1 MARGQ
6 PLPPAR
12 EKSRVPL
19 LLKRPAS
26 PDAPGASLRH
36 LLLNRWPGRLL
47 IGTLVLKV
55 VLWIAEAITGTNA
68 AIDWLNI
75 LVRVGLLVSLAYFLS
90 RLVRF
95 TRQRFLW
102 RVRRRLVVSYI
113 FIGVVPALLLV
124 AFFLFG
130 GALMFLNVS
139 GYLFKSGVDHVV
151 DDARIIAQAA
161 ADEIARG
168 QGTRGAAAAAAVS
181 TAEARVVR
189 EALER
194 RYENHLERYPGV
206 SIAFVPR
213 AATNVKPPPIVAG
226 EWAHMVPPT
235 FIPAWVSAGG
245 FAGLFVYT
253 PPGDPEDLHL
263 VARAVAFPNGRES
276 TSGVIVDLPLDEQ
289 VLEQI
294 HQNTG
299 IEPGAASLVRE
310 QDPIQPMTGRQRGQG
325 ENEPVMRT
333 IQTGT
338 GSKWLWNWLVFMD
351 FRDWDRGETATFNMA
366 IRVSMRDLYQRISSA
381 QSRIMNRTIGEF
393 TLLFLG
399 IIGFL
404 FIIIEFAAFVMGLT
418 LALSITRSIH
428 SLFHGTERVRFGD
441 FAHRIE
447 VRDRDQLGEL
457 AESFNAMTANIEDLL
472 QQAQEKRRLEEE
484 LRIAREI
491 QMSLLPRGAMRM
503 EGLNVTALCVPAREV
518 GGDYYDFFPLDDKRL
533 GVLIADVAG
542 KGTSAA
548 LYMAELKGLMLS
560 LSKICHSPRDL
571 LIQVNSILSHNLDS
585 RSFITMTYIVI
596 DVGARTL
603 TYARAGHTPML
614 QLPASNGRR
623 RHSLVLQP
631 NGMVVGLQIEG
642 FEAHFE
648 GLLEEMCIPIA
659 TGDVFVLFTDG
670 VTEAM
675 NLDQDLFG
683 EDRLR
688 DIVEEHADLPSEQLR
703 ERIMREVESFVGD
716 ADAHDDMTMILLKVE
731 DTPVS

>member
-55 VLWIAEAITGTNA
+55 VLWIAEATAGTNVVV
-68 AIDWLNI
+68 DWLNT

-90 RLVRF
+90 RLVKF

-161 ADEIARG
+161 ADEISRG
-168 QGTRGAAAAAAVS
+168 QGTRGAPAAAAPRRPA
-181 TAEARVVR
+181 TC
-189 EALER
+189 ER
-194 RYENHLERYPGV
+194 RWSGATRIISNAIRDCRSPTCR
-206 SIAFVPR
+206 ARRPR
-213 AATNVKPPPIVAG
+213 TARPKHAGASARACVAG
-226 EWAHMVPPT
+226 RMGAHGAAAEHPRVGERGRLRGASSSTRRRTIRKTCTSSRAPSRSRPARDPT
-235 FIPAWVSAGG
+235 A
-245 FAGLFVYT
+245 
-253 PPGDPEDLHL
+253 
-263 VARAVAFPNGRES
+263 
-276 TSGVIVDLPLDEQ
+276 GVIVDLPLDEQ

-294 HQNTG
+294 HQTTG

-310 QDPIQPMTGRQRGQG
+310 QDPVQPMTGRQRGQG
-325 ENEPVMRT
+325 ENQPVMRT

-351 FRDWDRGETATFNMA
+351 FRDWERGETATFNMA

-548 LYMAELKGLMLS
+548 LYMAELKGLVLS

-571 LIQVNSILSHNLDS
+571 LIQVNRILSHNLDS
-585 RSFITMTYIVI
+585 RSFITMTYVVI

-603 TYARAGHTPML
+603 TYARAGHTPMIH
-614 QLPASNGRR
+614 LPAVVERPARASRTCCSRTAWSSACRSRGSRR
-623 RHSLVLQP
+623 TSRCCSKRCAFRSTP
-631 NGMVVGLQIEG
+631 
-642 FEAHFE
+642 
-648 GLLEEMCIPIA
+648 A
-659 TGDVFVLFTDG
+659 TCSCCSRT
-670 VTEAM
+670 ASP
-675 NLDQDLFG
+675 
-683 EDRLR
+683 RR
-688 DIVEEHADLPSEQLR
+688 
-703 ERIMREVESFVGD
+703 
-716 ADAHDDMTMILLKVE
+716 
-731 DTPVS
+731 